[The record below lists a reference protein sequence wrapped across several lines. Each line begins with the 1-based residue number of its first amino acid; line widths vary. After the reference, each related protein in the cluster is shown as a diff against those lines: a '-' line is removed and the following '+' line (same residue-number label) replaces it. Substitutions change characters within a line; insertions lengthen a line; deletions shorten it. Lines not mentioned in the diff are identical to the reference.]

1 LLQEESIQLFQQSGF
16 DWHYWCIKRH
26 LEWFSNANALNTV
39 EHSKLC
45 LTPGLTVGLGVPPL
59 AIEPPLELAH
69 DVLFK
74 TIVQQNHV
82 CNAAAMTRSAGN
94 SCIRMVDDIAVGA
107 IRSRTWTS
115 AGMMNIFD
123 PERHGIPQEQLWEI
137 CRERF
142 GISNLERV
150 ALYLQSHLAEIAKDN
165 LEGQCTNG
173 HSCKLNSLETL
184 QRLIDVQREGGNL
197 ETVKG

>member
-1 LLQEESIQLFQQSGF
+1 
-16 DWHYWCIKRH
+16 
-26 LEWFSNANALNTV
+26 
-39 EHSKLC
+39 
-45 LTPGLTVGLGVPPL
+45 
-59 AIEPPLELAH
+59 
-69 DVLFK
+69 
-74 TIVQQNHV
+74 
-82 CNAAAMTRSAGN
+82 
-94 SCIRMVDDIAVGA
+94 
-107 IRSRTWTS
+107 
-115 AGMMNIFD
+115 MMNIFD